1 MTIPK
6 LRKVL
11 RLDSIKLDETY
22 FTEEGYL
29 IDHPIVTS
37 CGIFEYTNPDG
48 SIRRELRLPENVF
61 AQKSLDSYEG
71 KPIIVTHDAGV
82 VDKNNVDKETIGTIL
97 SKGYQDGDNVR
108 AKIVIH
114 DTDEMRASGLRELSL
129 GYNLSL
135 DETPGVWNGQPY
147 DAIQK
152 EIEINHLALVANA
165 RAGESARLNIDGKEP
180 KSILRGGK
188 SMSTKTKRKDGG
200 SMTPED
206 FAAAVEAFKARRA
219 ARSSAPAGD
228 EGTAVPATPAKD
240 SDVAPATPAA
250 PAEKEQTVD
259 ETVQMVK
266 DRRDRRDQEEDPT
279 TPEAAMG
286 VIAQQDEDIETLLGV
301 IEGLKAKEDFANA
314 AGEVKADE
322 GEEED
327 KMDGDEGQSK
337 SLNADSVDAM
347 FRTRLE
353 LVRIGDR
360 LNLDGIENMKVV
372 DAKKAIIKKVNP
384 QMRLDGKG
392 NAYINAAFD
401 LAKETLN
408 TRKDTNY
415 QRSQMFNADGS
426 KTPRNDTGV
435 SGADKARAKMIERK
449 QNGGKE

>member
-71 KPIIVTHDAGV
+71 KPVIVTHDAGV

-129 GYNLSL
+129 GYNLTL

-152 EIEINHLALVANA
+152 DIEINHLALVANA

-228 EGTAVPATPAKD
+228 EGNPVPATPAKD
-240 SDVAPATPAA
+240 SDVVPATPA
-250 PAEKEQTVD
+250 AEKEQTVD

-266 DRRDRRDQEEDPT
+266 DRRDRRDQEEDPA

-314 AGEVKADE
+314 AEEAKADE

-327 KMDGDEGQSK
+327 KMDGDEGKSQ

-360 LNLDGIENMKVV
+360 LNLDGIENMKVM

-392 NAYINAAFD
+392 TAYVNAAFD

-408 TRKDTNY
+408 ARKDTNY

-426 KTPRNDTGV
+426 KAPRNDAGE
-435 SGADKARAKMIERK
+435 SAADRARAKMIERN
-449 QNGGKE
+449 QNGGKK